1 MIAVGFAGGMVP
13 SPSALVVLIG
23 GIALG
28 RAWFG
33 VLLVLGYG
41 IGMALAL
48 IGTGLVLAHARDFV
62 ERWAVGQCDRGVASS
77 LLLRTARALPILA
90 AALVIV
96 VGAGLV
102 LRSALLM

>member
-13 SPSALVVLIG
+13 SPSALIVLIG

-48 IGTGLVLAHARDFV
+48 IGTGLALAHARDFV
-62 ERWAVGQCDRGVASS
+62 ERWAVGQRNRGGSS
-77 LLLRTARALPILA
+77 LLLRGARALPLFA

-96 VGAGLV
+96 VGVGLV
-102 LRSALLM
+102 FRSFLLL

>member
-1 MIAVGFAGGMVP
+1 MVP
-13 SPSALVVLIG
+13 APSALIVLLA

-48 IGTGLVLAHARDFV
+48 TGTGVALAYSRDRI
-62 ERWAVGQCDRGVASS
+62 EAWASS
-77 LLLRTARALPILA
+77 RRLDMRSEWALKIGRALPTVTATLVMIVGVGLILRA
-90 AALVIV
+90 AATWTV
-96 VGAGLV
+96 
-102 LRSALLM
+102 